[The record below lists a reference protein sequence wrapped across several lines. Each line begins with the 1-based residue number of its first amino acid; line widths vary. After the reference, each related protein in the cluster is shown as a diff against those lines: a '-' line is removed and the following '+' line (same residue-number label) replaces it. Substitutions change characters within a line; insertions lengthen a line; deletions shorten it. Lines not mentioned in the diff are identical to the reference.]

1 MNRQN
6 PVRRSAA
13 LFVLLGGGFLAG
25 VIGWSWSPAPADDD
39 QQSELATFMRKKLTA
54 SSLILEGLTVED
66 ADMIRRGSQSILEM
80 SKAELWNVL
89 LDEDYREF
97 NRDFRSSMRKLEQA
111 AADQN
116 FDNALLRGGWTLGS
130 RPVDLGRARIPAL
143 AIAAD
148 GDHICP
154 PAAAHDRDPAGRP
167 ARAGAGC
174 GPVRRPAARGRC
186 VPRRHRGG
194 RGPHARSTPCSAT
207 PTC

>member
-6 PVRRSAA
+6 PMRRSAA

-25 VIGWSWSPAPADDD
+25 VIGWGWSPAPAADD
-39 QQSELATFMRKKLTA
+39 QQNELATFMRKKLTA

-111 AADQN
+111 AADEN
-116 FDNALLRGGWTLGS
+116 FDNALLQWIDAMKGCVECHKYVRAQ
-130 RPVDLGRARIPAL
+130 RPTIKN
-143 AIAAD
+143 
-148 GDHICP
+148 
-154 PAAAHDRDPAGRP
+154 
-167 ARAGAGC
+167 
-174 GPVRRPAARGRC
+174 
-186 VPRRHRGG
+186 
-194 RGPHARSTPCSAT
+194 
-207 PTC
+207 